1 MMDRQ
6 TWLARILSAIRDFAD
21 ADYQERVWVRGQG
34 PEVDSSTEAVC
45 RLLDDYD
52 LPGFLSEG
60 RKKHRLSNEQLAALR
75 ALEAAINGYLAR
87 ENDRSDDAARIAT
100 PEWQELRERARSTLA
115 AFPAVHPVSA
125 R

>member
-21 ADYQERVWVRGQG
+21 ADYQERVWARGDG

-45 RLLDDYD
+45 RLFDDYD

-60 RKKHRLSNEQLAALR
+60 RKKHWLSNEQLAALQAFER
-75 ALEAAINGYLAR
+75 AVNGYLVR
-87 ENDRSDDAARIAT
+87 DDRSEDAARIAS
-100 PEWQELRERARSTLA
+100 PEWQELRQRARSTLA

>member
-6 TWLARILSAIRDFAD
+6 TWLANILSAIRDLAD
-21 ADYQERVWVRGQG
+21 ADYQERVWVRGEG

-45 RLLDDYD
+45 RLWDDYD
-52 LPGFLSEG
+52 LPGFLSDG
-60 RKKHRLSNEQLAALR
+60 RRKHWLSNEQLAALR
-75 ALEAAINGYLAR
+75 AFEAALGGYLAC
-87 ENDRSDDAARIAT
+87 DGDQGDDAARIAS

-115 AFPAVHPVSA
+115 AFPAAYPVSA